1 MITPSN
7 LTMNNPPDLPVESA
21 APRDTTALEH
31 QEQLDHRL
39 RPDRGP
45 FHLVLRNIDLRP
57 YIWIYFDLPL
67 RGFQGFE
74 TLDPDT
80 YGRIV
85 KFPGAKT
92 PGVYFRKG
100 KDAQHYILRLSPRGE
115 LLTIDKWS
123 STKFLI
129 LADNREFVPFSTLA
143 ETNKYNP
150 YPIDQES
157 ATLTFRQSRAT
168 EFGQNAELW
177 PITQEAIDMAAL
189 FSISTE
195 MDEALNLFAESLA
208 NAQQRDVPGVVM
220 VKLAVKLHNIYTAR
234 NASTDDN
241 HPAIPVPSDEPDP
254 PFSI

>member
-1 MITPSN
+1 MSTQ
-7 LTMNNPPDLPVESA
+7 PDIVPEEPAPIPRDHA
-21 APRDTTALEH
+21 APTH
-31 QEQLDHRL
+31 QEHLDRRL
-39 RPDRGP
+39 ESDRGP
-45 FHLVLRNIDLRP
+45 FHFFIRNTDLRP

-67 RGFQGFE
+67 RGFQGYE
-74 TLDPDT
+74 TLDRDT

-100 KDAQHYILRLSPRGE
+100 KDAQHYILRLDPRGE

-129 LADNREFVPFSTLA
+129 LADNREFVPFSTLF
-143 ETNKYNP
+143 ETNINNP
-150 YPIDQES
+150 YPIHQES

-177 PITQEAIDMAAL
+177 PITQEEIDMAAL
-189 FSISTE
+189 FSISLE

-220 VKLAVKLHNIYTAR
+220 VKLAVKLHDIYAAR
-234 NASTDDN
+234 RAPTDDN
-241 HPAIPVPSDEPDP
+241 HPNIPVPTDDPDP